1 MSHSI
6 ESATQIKKWTK
17 EEVHQWLT
25 TQVNIHHIYADKLL
39 EEEVSGEY
47 LEYFQKKDLLD
58 LNIKHGPAVK
68 IVSMLED
75 LKSGLQHKSQF
86 PAYIKKWTPEQVC
99 QWLREEAKLYHQYVG
114 RILEEE
120 VSGDCLFCFK
130 KNDLVEL
137 GIKHGPAVKIIG
149 MLEQL
154 NNGPEPIL
162 QPPTH
167 INSDQENLQKPP
179 ENQEELCQTL
189 PVQTVSPMKTEP
201 NTEEPRI
208 VEPPG
213 KTVTRKKEPK
223 PQAMGAEMLP
233 SKMTSSL
240 TLLQNTLD
248 DLQQDEFKRFKSCL
262 KDFKLNGCRSIARCH
277 LEDNKSRT
285 DVADSMTKHYE
296 EETLNV
302 TLQILERI
310 RHNEL
315 AGQLKSAMGLQ
326 MMKAQDGKNNLRR
339 ETNQGDKLKNLLTY
353 GGNMM
358 DYYDRFVIVMNK
370 SRTEQL
376 EYLPFLSKLKLFCVL
391 DFDPDSA
398 APGGVCSSYRE
409 SRVANLHL
417 PAQFQGEP
425 NVVIKNLN
433 LYNQTSWVFCNGRHD
448 LESKSVRQL
457 DYKVWFKEKRKEIEH
472 MVSFICKPEVL
483 PNGRTLVI
491 FLLLSPVSDRDPV
504 FDTFLAFYSHAEE
517 SIVSI
522 CESRSTFEKWKDL
535 IQEKCESDISTQSIY
550 ELTLSEVNGTIMSL
564 GPHNQPSGRLLPSSD
579 SSTVVLQQKDEDRL
593 TALDILCQNECEKV
607 YEENS
612 TEFKAFKIKVE
623 KEFYRGGKV
632 NWWNFYFCEKR
643 KAKPFI
649 RRDKYDNLMK
659 IVKCQTKDPKTT
671 CVLLNL
677 FHHPGCGGT
686 TLAMHVMWDLRR
698 EFRCAVLKDNTL
710 PKAEVAVQVKKL
722 MRLGKSDKSQNT
734 PVLLLV
740 DDSKEAENTQTLQ
753 NCIRKTVEEDYTG
766 RTVEDSSNSQVI
778 ILSCVRSH
786 NPKVQYKHCATE
798 SQYITAILTKKEQ
811 DDFEEKLKELKES
824 HEKPENFYSFMI
836 MKSNFDKKY
845 IADVVS
851 HTLKDLDTSTKK
863 AQLLFYFAL
872 LNSYVAESDISVSLC
887 EDFFGMKMAYWGED
901 NVLERMESYSNLLK
915 IVKVDDR
922 GGYKAISILHRD
934 IASACLE
941 ELHKSHGINESQI
954 TINMLHCDLFFKIGV
969 VKDTLMLSIERL
981 LIKRQRRKDGD
992 EKDTQFSPLIEKIH
1006 LQEGRHKIQ
1015 DIFVK
1020 ASSRFFTSASI
1031 PQALA
1036 RYLYLN
1042 QQDFPQALNWAENAK
1057 RITENPY
1064 TVDTIGQVY
1073 KSYLKHNIQ
1082 NEKKKTPRNPG
1093 DLDTNLKLAKNAIKA
1108 FQRAQELAMNEDQPD
1123 EEADDNLSKSSYNIF
1138 GYVGE
1143 IETVLTVFEILSK
1156 LPFFE
1161 EADPV
1166 TQKYMQSFLNGK
1178 MPINSVPKNDNEI
1191 NRKYVDIIQ
1200 EHKSFL
1206 LNLKSQVKKVF
1217 EFLND
1222 YYTYMKGNDAGD
1234 FETRN
1239 RTKISGHFKTYIT
1252 LFCSSPEEISKEQ
1265 TSKPKLRLN
1274 MDIEKCRK
1282 LLEEKNAD
1290 TFAGVLH
1297 HLDKTA
1303 EEMEEIIECYK
1314 FLRQNCERIT
1324 KEKDK
1329 NNFILA
1335 NIILSILKPNSRN
1348 VKSHKELTDL
1358 LMLTLQDIGVQHP
1371 FPEPYYL
1378 ALLLLWPSSNAED
1391 ADIRIYVNSLR
1402 NSFRRKLSKFMRM
1415 RNTIAH
1421 FYLGQ
1426 RNGLERLVP
1435 KAKLDECFAHVAR
1448 KARTNLAQLW
1458 RSGDIFKDKKIIDR
1472 LCRVNGTME
1481 EGELYA
1487 NYGQLKIPVRPAY
1500 LGGISS
1506 GFSTEKVSFFVGF
1519 AIDGPLAYDIKYE

>member
-1 MSHSI
+1 
-6 ESATQIKKWTK
+6 
-17 EEVHQWLT
+17 
-25 TQVNIHHIYADKLL
+25 
-39 EEEVSGEY
+39 
-47 LEYFQKKDLLD
+47 
-58 LNIKHGPAVK
+58 
-68 IVSMLED
+68 
-75 LKSGLQHKSQF
+75 
-86 PAYIKKWTPEQVC
+86 
-99 QWLREEAKLYHQYVG
+99 
-114 RILEEE
+114 
-120 VSGDCLFCFK
+120 
-130 KNDLVEL
+130 
-137 GIKHGPAVKIIG
+137 
-149 MLEQL
+149 
-154 NNGPEPIL
+154 
-162 QPPTH
+162 
-167 INSDQENLQKPP
+167 
-179 ENQEELCQTL
+179 
-189 PVQTVSPMKTEP
+189 MKTEP

-213 KTVTRKKEPK
+213 KTVTRKKEEPK

-233 SKMTSSL
+233 SKMPSSL

-302 TLQILERI
+302 TRQILERI
-310 RHNEL
+310 GHNEL
-315 AGQLKSAMGLQ
+315 AGQLKSDMGLQ
-326 MMKAQDGKNNLRR
+326 MMTAQDGKNYLRR
-339 ETNQGDKLKNLLTY
+339 ETNQ
-353 GGNMM
+353 
-358 DYYDRFVIVMNK
+358 
-370 SRTEQL
+370 
-376 EYLPFLSKLKLFCVL
+376 
-391 DFDPDSA
+391 

-417 PAQFQGEP
+417 PAQFQP
-425 NVVIKNLN
+425 DPSVVIKNLN
-433 LYNQTSWVFCNGRHD
+433 LYKQTSWVFCNGRHD
-448 LESKSVRQL
+448 LDRESDRQL
-457 DYKVWFKEKRKEIEH
+457 DYKDWFKEKRKEIEH

-491 FLLLSPVSDRDPV
+491 FLLLSPVTDRDPV
-504 FDTFLAFYSHAEE
+504 FDTFLAFYSHVEE

-535 IQEKCESDISTQSIY
+535 IQEKCESDITRQSIY

-612 TEFKAFKIKVE
+612 KEFQDFKIKVE

-632 NWWNFYFCEKR
+632 NWWNFYFCEKP

-659 IVKCQTKDPKTT
+659 MVKYQTKDPKTT

-786 NPKVQYKHCATE
+786 NPKVQYKRCATE

-811 DDFEEKLKELKES
+811 DDFEEKLQELKES

-851 HTLKDLDTSTKK
+851 HTLKDLDMSTKK

-901 NVLERMESYSNLLK
+901 NVLERMEPYSNLLK
-915 IVKVDDR
+915 IVQVDER

-941 ELHKSHGINESQI
+941 ELHKSHGINESEI

-969 VKDTLMLSIERL
+969 VKDALMLSIERM

-1015 DIFVK
+1015 DIFEK

-1042 QQDFPQALNWAENAK
+1042 QRDFPQALNWAENAK

-1143 IETVLTVFEILSK
+1143 IETALTVFEILSK

-1178 MPINSVPKNDNEI
+1178 MSINSIPKNDNEI

-1206 LNLKSQVKKVF
+1206 LNLKTQVKKVF

-1239 RTKISGHFKTYIT
+1239 RTKISEHFKTYIT
-1252 LFCSSPEEISKEQ
+1252 LVCSSPEEISREQ

-1314 FLRQNCERIT
+1314 FLRQHCKQIT
-1324 KEKDK
+1324 KEKNKDD

-1335 NIILSILKPNSRN
+1335 NIILSILKPNSKH

-1391 ADIRIYVNSLR
+1391 TDIRTYVNSLR

-1426 RNGLERLVP
+1426 RKGLERLVP
-1435 KAKLDECFAHVAR
+1435 KAKLDECFAHV
-1448 KARTNLAQLW
+1448 ARTNLAQLW

-1472 LCRVNGTME
+1472 LCRVNGTIE

-1487 NYGQLKIPVRPAY
+1487 NYGKLKIPVRPAY

-1506 GFSTEKVSFFVGF
+1506 GFSTEKVSFFIGF

>member
-1 MSHSI
+1 
-6 ESATQIKKWTK
+6 K
-17 EEVHQWLT
+17 
-25 TQVNIHHIYADKLL
+25 IYFAII
-39 EEEVSGEY
+39 S
-47 LEYFQKKDLLD
+47 
-58 LNIKHGPAVK
+58 
-68 IVSMLED
+68 
-75 LKSGLQHKSQF
+75 SGLQ
-86 PAYIKKWTPEQVC
+86 T
-99 QWLREEAKLYHQYVG
+99 
-114 RILEEE
+114 
-120 VSGDCLFCFK
+120 
-130 KNDLVEL
+130 
-137 GIKHGPAVKIIG
+137 
-149 MLEQL
+149 
-154 NNGPEPIL
+154 
-162 QPPTH
+162 
-167 INSDQENLQKPP
+167 
-179 ENQEELCQTL
+179 
-189 PVQTVSPMKTEP
+189 
-201 NTEEPRI
+201 
-208 VEPPG
+208 
-213 KTVTRKKEPK
+213 
-223 PQAMGAEMLP
+223 
-233 SKMTSSL
+233 MT
-240 TLLQNTLD
+240 
-248 DLQQDEFKRFKSCL
+248 
-262 KDFKLNGCRSIARCH
+262 
-277 LEDNKSRT
+277 
-285 DVADSMTKHYE
+285 
-296 EETLNV
+296 
-302 TLQILERI
+302 
-310 RHNEL
+310 
-315 AGQLKSAMGLQ
+315 
-326 MMKAQDGKNNLRR
+326 AQDGKKYLRR
-339 ETNQGDKLKNLLTY
+339 ETNQGNKLKNLLTY

-370 SRTEQL
+370 SRAEQL
-376 EYLPFLSKLKLFCVL
+376 EYLQFLTKLKLFCVL

-417 PAQFQGEP
+417 PAQFQP
-425 NVVIKNLN
+425 DPSVVIKNLN
-433 LYNQTSWVFCNGRHD
+433 LYKQTSWVFCNGRHD
-448 LESKSVRQL
+448 LESESGRQL
-457 DYKVWFKEKRKEIEH
+457 DYKDWFKEKRKEIEH

-491 FLLLSPVSDRDPV
+491 FLLLSPVTDRDPI
-504 FDTFLAFYSHAEE
+504 FDTFLAFYSHVEE

-535 IQEKCESDISTQSIY
+535 IQEKCEYDINTQSIY

-593 TALDILCQNECEKV
+593 TALDILCQNQCEKV

-612 TEFKAFKIKVE
+612 TEFQDFKIKVE

-632 NWWNFYFCEKR
+632 QWWNFYFCEKR

-649 RRDKYDNLMK
+649 RRDKYDNLIK

-710 PKAEVAVQVKKL
+710 PKSEVAFQVKKL

-753 NCIRKTVEEDYTG
+753 DCIRKIVEEDYTG

-798 SQYITAILTKKEQ
+798 SQYISAILTKKEQ
-811 DDFEEKLKELKES
+811 DDFEEKLVELKES

-851 HTLKDLDTSTKK
+851 HTLKDLDMSTKK

-901 NVLERMESYSNLLK
+901 NF
-915 IVKVDDR
+915 VDER

-941 ELHKSHGINESQI
+941 ELHKSHRINESEI

-969 VKDTLMLSIERL
+969 VKDALMLSIERM

-1006 LQEGRHKIQ
+1006 LQEGRDKIQ

-1042 QQDFPQALNWAENAK
+1042 QRDFPQALNWAENAK

-1082 NEKKKTPRNPG
+1082 NEKQKTPRNPG

-1166 TQKYMQSFLNGK
+1166 KQKYMQSFLNGK
-1178 MPINSVPKNDNEI
+1178 MSINSIPKNDNEI
-1191 NRKYVDIIQ
+1191 NSKYVDIIQ

-1206 LNLKSQVKKVF
+1206 LNLKAQVKNVF

-1239 RTKISGHFKTYIT
+1239 RTKISEHFKTYIT
-1252 LFCSSPEEISKEQ
+1252 LVCSSPEEISREQ

-1297 HLDKTA
+1297 YLDKTA
-1303 EEMEEIIECYK
+1303 EEMEEILECYK
-1314 FLRQNCERIT
+1314 FLQQHCEQIT
-1324 KEKDK
+1324 KEKNKDK

-1335 NIILSILKPNSRN
+1335 NIILSILKPNSKH

-1371 FPEPYYL
+1371 LPEPYYL

-1391 ADIRIYVNSLR
+1391 TDIRTYVNSLR

-1415 RNTIAH
+1415 RNTITH

-1426 RNGLERLVP
+1426 RKGLERLVP

-1472 LCRVNGTME
+1472 LCRVNGTIE

-1487 NYGQLKIPVRPAY
+1487 NYGKLKIPVRPAY
-1500 LGGISS
+1500 LGGINS